1 MTPSRDDFTVELP
14 LFSGP
19 FGLLADLLL
28 DQKIDVCD
36 VAVGELTSA
45 FLERGSREMAHWE
58 LEDATWFLAV
68 CAILLELKVGRLL
81 PRRRTPETEDELL
94 GDISPDL
101 LYARRRE
108 LVAFR
113 AVAHDLAGM
122 MATAALMV
130 PRSVGPSPEFADL
143 YPDVMEKVTPE
154 ILRRTAAAV
163 LAPVRDLDLSHVTAV
178 RVTLAEAIAAVKRH
192 LSSTRET
199 VFRDILSDCEA
210 RIEVVVRFLAL
221 LELYREGEVEISQA
235 GVFGDIQIR
244 LRTAR
249 NHDGEG
255 TRRGGFARGVEVQ
268 SDSS

>member
-130 PRSVGPSPEFADL
+130 PRSVGPSPEFA
-143 YPDVMEKVTPE
+143 PCWP
-154 ILRRTAAAV
+154 
-163 LAPVRDLDLSHVTAV
+163 
-178 RVTLAEAIAAVKRH
+178 
-192 LSSTRET
+192 
-199 VFRDILSDCEA
+199 
-210 RIEVVVRFLAL
+210 
-221 LELYREGEVEISQA
+221 
-235 GVFGDIQIR
+235 
-244 LRTAR
+244 
-249 NHDGEG
+249 
-255 TRRGGFARGVEVQ
+255 Q
-268 SDSS
+268 SGIWTCPTSRQSG